1 MGSNDARSHV
11 IRTVSMAWITPLPE
25 EMSVASI
32 FASPTTVES
41 FMSPEL
47 TGIECPSET
56 ECAALIEQ
64 VYLSLLQKH
73 LRE

>member
-1 MGSNDARSHV
+1 
-11 IRTVSMAWITPLPE
+11 MAWITPLPE
-25 EMSVASI
+25 EMLVASI

-47 TGIECPSET
+47 TGIEYLSET

>member
-1 MGSNDARSHV
+1 MV
-11 IRTVSMAWITPLPE
+11 WTTPLPE
-25 EMSVASI
+25 EMLVASI
-32 FASPTTVES
+32 FEPPTTGES
-41 FMSPEL
+41 SMSPEL
-47 TGIECPSET
+47 TVIEHLSET